1 MMHSMARWRLLLL
14 ICSLAAG
21 FHAAAIAHPYPPRHW
36 PEAVG
41 SAKTSKPSAGGTRSA
56 LIRQLPFGISIEYPL
71 LEKALGPGPCPSDA
85 LITTFRELG
94 WPALRI
100 GGDSQDLAGPTP
112 AYHYFI
118 PQSFWTVL
126 GCFARE
132 TKAQINVG
140 LNFGDGTLADNLAM
154 ISSAE
159 QVIPASRLSF
169 SLGNEPDLYGRSHV
183 LHNEPSF
190 RVPAYRRAASWS
202 ASAYAREWTDRRA
215 MLGPIRLEGPDLAAS
230 GWRAGV
236 ARLLREDP
244 PTQINTHFYP
254 ATACP
259 LASQATPKL
268 LLSKHAS
275 IDLMSQFTWL
285 LSAAKAVHRPAVI
298 SETNSASCGGKPG
311 VSDSPVASIW
321 AVRFVEAALLAG
333 FEQVRFHT
341 AGTSYDA
348 FAFNS
353 DGTVTRR
360 PLATALFFI
369 HRWIPVGSRI
379 TSTTADPQVFA
390 ATITRHG
397 TTSMIV
403 TSFASHSLVL
413 PIAVAGTRR
422 RLTTDTLTTRSAIEI
437 PSSLRV
443 VAHQAQLRLAPNTVV
458 AFRTR

>member
-1 MMHSMARWRLLLL
+1 VVR
-14 ICSLAAG
+14 
-21 FHAAAIAHPYPPRHW
+21 
-36 PEAVG
+36 E
-41 SAKTSKPSAGGTRSA
+41 
-56 LIRQLPFGISIEYPL
+56 LPFGISIEYPL
-71 LEKALGPGPCPSDA
+71 LEKALGPGPCPSEA
-85 LITTFRELG
+85 LITSFRELG
-94 WPALRI
+94 SPSLRI

-112 AYHYFI
+112 AYHYII
-118 PQSFWTVL
+118 PPSFWTVL
-126 GCFARE
+126 GCFAHE
-132 TKAQINVG
+132 TKAQITVG
-140 LNFGDGTLADNLAM
+140 LNFGDGTLADNLTM

-159 QVIPASRLSF
+159 QVIPPSQLSF
-169 SLGNEPDLYGRSHV
+169 SLGNEPDIYFRSHV
-183 LHNEPSF
+183 LHNEPRF
-190 RVPAYRRAASWS
+190 RVPAYRPTSWS
-202 ASAYAREWTDRRA
+202 ATDYAREWISRRA

-230 GWRAGV
+230 GWRAAI

-244 PTQINTHFYP
+244 PYQINTHIYP

-275 IDLMSQFTWL
+275 VDLMSQLAWL
-285 LSAAKAVHRPAVI
+285 LAAAGAVHRPAVI

-321 AVRFVEAALLAG
+321 AVRFVEAAVLAG

-348 FAFNS
+348 FAFNPN
-353 DGTVTRR
+353 GTVTRR

-379 TSTTADPQVFA
+379 TSTATNPQVFA
-390 ATITRHG
+390 ATITHRG

-403 TSFASHSLVL
+403 TSFASHTLDL
-413 PIAVAGTRR
+413 PIAVASARK

-437 PSSLRV
+437 PSSVRV